1 MKWTLGVLVTTLA
14 LGVISAPAA
23 SAATGSSEV
32 SITSSGNSAARAAR
46 ISCTL
51 TISNPHNSLH
61 RPKNINVIA
70 PVSCS
75 STVAHI
81 KLTVRLYRNGK
92 KVKAKR
98 FNKSS
103 TKFLKGTAS
112 MGCKN
117 GNYQGVA
124 DVRVTFPPRYLPAV
138 TTGHLVSKTLK
149 ISC

>member
-1 MKWTLGVLVTTLA
+1 MKRTFGVLVTTLV
-14 LGVISAPAA
+14 LGVISTPAA

-32 SITSSGNSAARAAR
+32 SITSSGSSVARAAR

-51 TISNPHNSLH
+51 TISNPQNSHH

-70 PVSCS
+70 SVPCT

-81 KLTVRLYRNGK
+81 KLTVRLYRNGTR
-92 KVKAKR
+92 VKAKT
-98 FNKSS
+98 FNTSG
-103 TKFLKGTAS
+103 TKFLKGNAS
-112 MGCKN
+112 VGCKN
-117 GNYQGVA
+117 GDYQGVA
-124 DVRVTFPPRYLPAV
+124 DVRVTFPRHYLPPV